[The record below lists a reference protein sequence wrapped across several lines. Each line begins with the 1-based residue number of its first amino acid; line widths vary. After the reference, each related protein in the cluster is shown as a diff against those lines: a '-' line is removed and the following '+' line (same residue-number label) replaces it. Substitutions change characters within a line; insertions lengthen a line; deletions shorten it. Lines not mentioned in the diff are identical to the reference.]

1 MRRIG
6 IVGVGLL
13 GSSVALRLLQSGFE
27 VTGYDTRREQIE
39 ATWPQ
44 GLKAAATIAEA
55 TMGADAVFT
64 ILPSLESVEVVICGP
79 GGLIE
84 TAPSKAILLQMS
96 TISPDL
102 TRRLHKATSAK
113 GPGFL
118 DAPISGTSAMVARG
132 DCTILVGGDP
142 EHVRICLPV
151 FEAITSRT
159 VHVGNVGMASLAKL
173 VTNLLVGLNTA
184 ALAEALVLGAKGGLD
199 PAKALEALEG
209 TAASSRMMEIRGP
222 LMVAEEART
231 LLERPP
237 VDTRGGAPPGGP
249 SPPYDHC
256 PEAFRRRRRRR
267 SGCPGPRRSHNNT
280 QAPGRPHP
288 PASIKKTHNSCCLN
302 CEVKVT
308 SNFVWKPSSS

>member
-1 MRRIG
+1 MVGGDTIRRIG

-27 VTGYDTRREQIE
+27 VTGYDTRPEQIE
-39 ATWPQ
+39 ALRPR

-55 TMGADAVFT
+55 AVGADAVFI
-64 ILPSLESVEVVICGP
+64 ILPSLESVDAVVCGP

-84 TAPSKAILLQMS
+84 TASSKAILLQMS

-113 GPGFL
+113 GLGFL
-118 DAPISGTSAMVARG
+118 DAPMSGTSAMVARG
-132 DCTILVGGDP
+132 DCTIIVGGDP
-142 EHVRICLPV
+142 ERVRICLPV

-199 PAKALEALEG
+199 PAKMLEALAG

-222 LMVAEEART
+222 LMVAEEFPPQMKLELFLKDLRLILEEGRRLEVPLPLTTTAQRLFAAAGDAGAGAQDLAVVMTT
-231 LLERPP
+231 LKHLAGL
-237 VDTRGGAPPGGP
+237 TR
-249 SPPYDHC
+249 
-256 PEAFRRRRRRR
+256 
-267 SGCPGPRRSHNNT
+267 
-280 QAPGRPHP
+280 QQ
-288 PASIKKTHNSCCLN
+288 
-302 CEVKVT
+302 
-308 SNFVWKPSSS
+308 

>member
-13 GSSVALRLLQSGFE
+13 GSSIALRLLQSGFE

-39 ATWPQ
+39 ATWPG
-44 GLKAAATIAEA
+44 GLRAAGTISEA
-55 TMGADAVFT
+55 AMGADAVFI
-64 ILPSLESVEVVICGP
+64 ILPSLESVEAVVCSP

-113 GPGFL
+113 GLAFL
-118 DAPISGTSAMVARG
+118 DAPMSGTSAMVARG
-132 DCTILVGGDP
+132 DCTILLGGDA
-142 EHVRICLPV
+142 EHVRKCLPV
-151 FEAITSRT
+151 FEAITPRT

-199 PAKALEALEG
+199 PAKMLEALAG

-222 LMVAEEART
+222 LMVAEEFPPQMKLELFLKDLRLILEEGRRLEVPLPLTTTAQRLFATAGDAGAGAQDLAVVITT
-231 LLERPP
+231 LKHLAGL
-237 VDTRGGAPPGGP
+237 TRQ
-249 SPPYDHC
+249 S
-256 PEAFRRRRRRR
+256 
-267 SGCPGPRRSHNNT
+267 
-280 QAPGRPHP
+280 Q
-288 PASIKKTHNSCCLN
+288 
-302 CEVKVT
+302 
-308 SNFVWKPSSS
+308 

>member
-27 VTGYDTRREQIE
+27 ITGHDTRHEQIE
-39 ATWPQ
+39 ALRPR
-44 GLKAAATIAEA
+44 GLRAAATIAEA
-55 TMGADAVFT
+55 AMGRDAVFI
-64 ILPSLESVEVVICGP
+64 ILPSLESVEVVVCGP

-113 GPGFL
+113 GLGFL

-142 EHVRICLPV
+142 EHVRKCLPV

-159 VHVGNVGMASLAKL
+159 VHVENVGMASLAKL

-199 PAKALEALEG
+199 PAKMLEALAG

-222 LMVAEEART
+222 LMVAEEFPPQMKLELFLKDLRLILEEGRRLEVPLPLTTTAQRFFAAAGDAGAGAQDLAVVMTT
-231 LLERPP
+231 LKHLAGL
-237 VDTRGGAPPGGP
+237 TRQ
-249 SPPYDHC
+249 S
-256 PEAFRRRRRRR
+256 
-267 SGCPGPRRSHNNT
+267 
-280 QAPGRPHP
+280 Q
-288 PASIKKTHNSCCLN
+288 
-302 CEVKVT
+302 
-308 SNFVWKPSSS
+308 

>member
-55 TMGADAVFT
+55 AIGADAVFT
-64 ILPSLESVEVVICGP
+64 ILPSLESVEAVVCGP

-102 TRRLHKATSAK
+102 TRRLHRATSAK
-113 GPGFL
+113 GLEFL
-118 DAPISGTSAMVARG
+118 DAPMSGTSAMVARG

-142 EHVRICLPV
+142 EHVRICFPV

-184 ALAEALVLGAKGGLD
+184 ALAEALVLGAKGGLG
-199 PAKALEALEG
+199 PAKMLEALAG

-222 LMVAEEART
+222 LMVAEEFPPQMKLELFLKDLRLILEEGRRLEVPLPLTTTAQRLFAAAGDAGAGAQDLAVVITT
-231 LLERPP
+231 LKHLAGL
-237 VDTRGGAPPGGP
+237 TRQP
-249 SPPYDHC
+249 
-256 PEAFRRRRRRR
+256 
-267 SGCPGPRRSHNNT
+267 
-280 QAPGRPHP
+280 Q
-288 PASIKKTHNSCCLN
+288 
-302 CEVKVT
+302 
-308 SNFVWKPSSS
+308 

>member
-55 TMGADAVFT
+55 AMGADAVFT
-64 ILPSLESVEVVICGP
+64 ILPSLESVEVVTCGP

-84 TAPSKAILLQMS
+84 TAPGKAILLQMS

-113 GPGFL
+113 GLAFL
-118 DAPISGTSAMVARG
+118 DAPMSGTSAMVARG

-199 PAKALEALEG
+199 PAKMLEALEG

-222 LMVAEEART
+222 LMVAEEFPPQMKLELFLKDLRLILEEGRRLEVPLPLTTTAQRLFAAAGDAGAGAQDLAVVITT
-231 LLERPP
+231 LKHLAGF
-237 VDTRGGAPPGGP
+237 TRQP
-249 SPPYDHC
+249 
-256 PEAFRRRRRRR
+256 
-267 SGCPGPRRSHNNT
+267 
-280 QAPGRPHP
+280 Q
-288 PASIKKTHNSCCLN
+288 
-302 CEVKVT
+302 
-308 SNFVWKPSSS
+308 

>member
-1 MRRIG
+1 MVGGDTMRRIG

-39 ATWPQ
+39 ALRPR
-44 GLKAAATIAEA
+44 GLRAAATIAEA
-55 TMGADAVFT
+55 AMGTDAVFT
-64 ILPSLESVEVVICGP
+64 ILPSLESVEAVVCGP

-113 GPGFL
+113 GLGFL

-199 PAKALEALEG
+199 PAKMLEALAG

-222 LMVAEEART
+222 LMVAEEFPPQMKLELFLKDLRLILEEGRRLEVPLPLTTTAQRLFAAAGDAGAGAQDLAVVITT
-231 LLERPP
+231 LKHLAGL
-237 VDTRGGAPPGGP
+237 TRQP
-249 SPPYDHC
+249 
-256 PEAFRRRRRRR
+256 
-267 SGCPGPRRSHNNT
+267 
-280 QAPGRPHP
+280 Q
-288 PASIKKTHNSCCLN
+288 
-302 CEVKVT
+302 
-308 SNFVWKPSSS
+308 